1 MALRHSPQ
9 SPWSKVELVERGDQP
24 ERKKV
29 APVHGWRCRIWV
41 QLWIR
46 GMGGVAQCHQSMYW
60 MLLFFA
66 KHGTQDR
73 CSKHALSLVCAAKKH
88 RPAIHV
94 AAVWNMHRTC
104 IYRGSW
110 VCCSVLR
117 YASHWCWCWWM
128 CHVTQSMHRIC
139 IEPRPH
145 ENSNVP
151 FPSQSFLGGSYF
163 GWIYIMISLLEW
175 VWCDGMLHDSANQ
188 HNDKRRWWAGIAK

>member
-1 MALRHSPQ
+1 MTFCHSPH
-9 SPWSKVELVERGDQP
+9 PLDPKLNP
-24 ERKKV
+24 YPT
-29 APVHGWRCRIWV
+29 APPVHGCYFFTLRLV
-41 QLWIR
+41 TPFHKLKF
-46 GMGGVAQCHQSMYW
+46 GSGGLGGVAQCHQSMYW

-73 CSKHALSLVCAAKKH
+73 CSKHALSLVCAAKKNIAQ
-88 RPAIHV
+88 RSMSQ
-94 AAVWNMHRTC
+94 VWNMHRTC

-175 VWCDGMLHDSANQ
+175 VWCDGMLHDSVNQ
-188 HNDKRRWWAGIAK
+188 HNDKRRCWAGIAK